1 MNLAPNIFLA
11 DIDGQGVL
19 LDLAADRYLGLAPQ
33 LTRAALAL
41 IGQADDELAPETLAA
56 ARSKLLEKGYL
67 AEVDPCPRPQPTPF
81 TSSWWPS
88 RPDAASPPRPRLALM
103 ALTSLAQVAVGLR
116 TRAFESLI
124 ASLRARKAGRPP
136 QPRASVQE
144 LLDAYFA
151 ARPLFP
157 IRPICRLDAPAL
169 CSLLWRHGHDA
180 ELVFGVRL
188 NPFAAHCWAQAHSA
202 ILNEPH
208 DALRQYT
215 PIMTV

>member
-1 MNLAPNIFLA
+1 MHLAPNIFLA
-11 DIDGQGVL
+11 EINGQGVL
-19 LDLAADRYLGLAPQ
+19 LDLSADRYLGLAPQ

-41 IGQADDELAPETLAA
+41 TGQWDAGLDPEILAA
-56 ARSKLLEKGYL
+56 ARAKLLAKGYL
-67 AEVDPCPRPQPTPF
+67 TEAPMGDRPQPIPF
-81 TSSWWPS
+81 NSSWWPN
-88 RPDAASPPRPRLALM
+88 RPGAGSSPHPRLPLAAL
-103 ALTSLAQVAVGLR
+103 ASLAGVAVGLR
-116 TRAFESLI
+116 TRAFASLI
-124 ASLRARKAGRPP
+124 SSLRARKAGRPP
-136 QPRASVQE
+136 QPRASMQE

-157 IRPICRLDAPAL
+157 IKPICRLDAPAL
-169 CSLLWRHGHDA
+169 CALLWRHGHDA